1 MTTQAP
7 LIYLIAGEP
16 SGDLLGAR
24 LMAALKR
31 ETRGR
36 VRFAGLGGPLMQA
49 EGLDSLFDTAELAVM
64 GIVEVVAVIPRVLRR
79 IRQTTA
85 AAVAARPD
93 VFVSI
98 DSPSF
103 SLQVSQRLKGR
114 GFPLVHYVAP
124 SVWAWKAWRA
134 KHVAGFLDHLMTLL
148 PFEPAYF
155 ERHGLAATFVG
166 HPAVEAAARPT
177 DPAGLRACLGLAPEQ
192 PLLAVLPGS
201 RRSEVKRLAPVFGET
216 LGLLRQQHPG
226 LAAVVPTV
234 PNVAA
239 QVRAAVA
246 GWPVPATVIEGQQ
259 AKYDAFAASRAAI
272 AASGTVGL
280 ELAVAGLPAVMAY
293 RVSGLSAAIAR
304 RALKIRWVS
313 IASLVLDRLVQPE
326 CIQENCTPAMI
337 ARSVA
342 PLMADTPE
350 RRRVV
355 EEGRAAARLL
365 GQEGEPP
372 SRRAARVVLSLIGD
386 GGARNPG
393 GSALPSP

>member
-1 MTTQAP
+1 MTEGP
-7 LIYLIAGEP
+7 LVYLIAGEP

-24 LMAALKR
+24 LMAALKT
-31 ETRGR
+31 ETGGR

-49 EGLDSLFDTAELAVM
+49 EGLTSLFDTAELAVM
-64 GIVEVVAVIPRVLRR
+64 GIVEVVGEIPRILRR
-79 IRQTTA
+79 IRQTVA
-85 AAVAARPD
+85 AAIAARPD

-103 SLQVSQRLKGR
+103 SLEVAKKLKGR

-134 KHVAGFLDHLMTLL
+134 KHIAGFLDHLMTLL
-148 PFEPAYF
+148 PFEPAFF

-177 DPAGLRACLGLAPEQ
+177 DPAGLRARLDLAPDQ

-201 RRSEVKRLAPVFGET
+201 RRSEVKRLAPVFGAT
-216 LGLLRQQHPG
+216 LALLRRDHPG

-239 QVRAAVA
+239 QVREAVA
-246 GWPVPATVIEGQQ
+246 AWPVPASIVEGQQ

-293 RVSGLSAAIAR
+293 KVSGLSAAIAR

-326 CIQENCTPAMI
+326 CIQENCTPAGI
-337 ARSVA
+337 AGALA
-342 PLMADTPE
+342 PLLAETPE
-350 RRRVV
+350 RRRVI

-365 GQEGEPP
+365 GQDGEPP
-372 SRRAARVVLSLIGD
+372 SLRAARVVLSLIA
-386 GGARNPG
+386 ARPG
-393 GSALPSP
+393 PGTPALPSP

>member
-1 MTTQAP
+1 VTGDAP
-7 LIYLIAGEP
+7 LVFLIAGEP

-24 LMAALKR
+24 LMASLKA
-31 ETRGR
+31 ESGGR

-49 EGLDSLFDTAELAVM
+49 EGLSSLFDTAELAVM
-64 GIVEVVAVIPRVLRR
+64 GIVEVLGEIPRILRR
-79 IRQTTA
+79 IRQTVA
-85 AAVAARPD
+85 AAIAARPD

-103 SLQVSQRLKGR
+103 SLEVAKKLKGR

-134 KHVAGFLDHLMTLL
+134 KHIAGYLDHLMTLL
-148 PFEPAYF
+148 PFEPAFF

-166 HPAVEAAARPT
+166 HSAVEAAAQPT
-177 DPAGLRACLGLAPEQ
+177 DAAGLRARLGLAPDQ

-201 RRSEVKRLAPVFGET
+201 RRSEVKRLAPVFGQA
-216 LGLLRQQHPG
+216 LALLRRDHPG

-246 GWPVPATVIEGQQ
+246 GWPVPTSVVEGQQ

-326 CIQENCTPAMI
+326 CIQENCTPAAI
-337 ARSVA
+337 VRAVA
-342 PLMADTPE
+342 PLLLDTPE

-355 EEGRAAARLL
+355 EEGHAAARLL
-365 GQEGEPP
+365 GQDGEPP
-372 SRRAARVVLSLIGD
+372 SRRAARVVLSLL
-386 GGARNPG
+386 GAAPSPG
-393 GSALPSP
+393 TAALPSP

>member
-1 MTTQAP
+1 MTPSGP
-7 LIYLIAGEP
+7 LVYLIAGEP

-24 LMAALKR
+24 LMAALKA
-31 ETRGR
+31 ETGGQ

-64 GIVEVVAVIPRVLRR
+64 GIVEVISEIPRILRR

-85 AAVAARPD
+85 AALAARPD

-103 SLQVSQRLKGR
+103 SLEVSQRLKGR

-134 KHVAGFLDHLMTLL
+134 KHVAKFLDHLMTLL
-148 PFEPAYF
+148 PFEPPFF
-155 ERHGLAATFVG
+155 EKHGLAATFVG
-166 HPAVEAAARPT
+166 HPAVEAAALPT
-177 DPAGLRACLGLAPEQ
+177 DPAGLRARLGLEPGQ

-201 RRSEVKRLAPVFGET
+201 RRSEVRRLAPIFGQT
-216 LGLLRQQHPG
+216 LGLLRQSHPG
-226 LAAVVPTV
+226 LTAIVPTV

-246 GWPVPATVIEGQQ
+246 DWPVPATVVEGQM
-259 AKYDAFAASRAAI
+259 AKYDAFAAADAAI

-293 RVSGLSAAIAR
+293 RVSGLSAWIAR

-326 CIQENCTPAMI
+326 CIQQDCQPATI
-337 ARSVA
+337 ARTVG
-342 PLMADTPE
+342 PLMSDTPE

-355 EEGRAAARLL
+355 AEGQAAARLL
-365 GQEGEPP
+365 GQDGEAP
-372 SRRAARVVLSLIGD
+372 SRRAAQLVLSMI
-386 GGARNPG
+386 RPG
-393 GSALPSP
+393 TPALPSP